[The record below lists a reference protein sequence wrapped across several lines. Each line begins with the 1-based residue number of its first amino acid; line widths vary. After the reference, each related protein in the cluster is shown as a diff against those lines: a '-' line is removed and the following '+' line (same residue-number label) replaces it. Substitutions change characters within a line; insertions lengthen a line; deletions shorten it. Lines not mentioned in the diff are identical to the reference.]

1 MICEQVN
8 KAVAHYSELDFS
20 SACELILGIA
30 HAGNL
35 YMNDKAPWSL
45 FKQGGSAAEDA
56 AQVSAT
62 SLLFNSAMSNYIWDE
77 NESCQSPSF
86 GKGLL
91 YAVIFKMHELICLSP
106 FEYVI

>member
-1 MICEQVN
+1 MCEQVN
-8 KAVAHYSELDFS
+8 KSVIHYSELDFS

-56 AQVSAT
+56 AQVLAT
-62 SLLFNSAMSNYIWDE
+62 SLSLNTEF
-77 NESCQSPSF
+77 
-86 GKGLL
+86 
-91 YAVIFKMHELICLSP
+91 
-106 FEYVI
+106 